1 MQEAVNKMIVSFCY
15 IFLSSCIYYCRK
27 EITGMNDNRKFIN
40 SAVVNLMTLFPE
52 LDEAKLAIRL
62 EEVAS
67 NFDMQEKT
75 IDGLKNDLVENIKMY
90 VDAKRLEGL
99 SELTLEGYYRELMIF
114 EFHVQKPT
122 SRITTMDI
130 RQYLST
136 REDVQNSTLSTKL
149 SIIKSFFVWLVDEE
163 IVLRNPARKIK
174 SPKQPKRLP
183 KAFSQEELEKLREA
197 CFDTRERALVEVFY
211 STGCRMS
218 EVSNMLRKDIDWSK
232 QSTRVIGKGDKERIA
247 YLNDKA
253 VFHLKKYLDECE
265 YGEND
270 SPYVFSTGVRP
281 FRQLSNAAIG
291 SLIKKIAARTDIK
304 ESVHAHRF
312 RHSMATH
319 ALSSGMELVDL
330 QMLLGHE
337 KADTTLRY
345 AHVSEDRKQQAHR
358 KYIQ

>member
-1 MQEAVNKMIVSFCY
+1 
-15 IFLSSCIYYCRK
+15 
-27 EITGMNDNRKFIN
+27 MNDNRKFIN
-40 SAVVNLMTLFPE
+40 SAVVNLLTLFPE
-52 LDEAKLAIRL
+52 LDEAKLSIRL

-75 IDGLKNDLVENIKMY
+75 SDGLREDLVENIKMY
-90 VDAKRLEGL
+90 IDAKRLEGL

-114 EFHVQKPT
+114 EFNVQKPT
-122 SRITTMDI
+122 ARITTADI

-136 REDVQNSTLSTKL
+136 REDVQNSTLATKL
-149 SIIKSFFVWLVDEE
+149 SVIKSFFVWLVDEE

-174 SPKQPKRLP
+174 APKQPKRLP
-183 KAFSQEELEKLREA
+183 KAFTQSELEKLREA

-218 EVSNMLRKDIDWSK
+218 EVANMRREDVNWQG
-232 QSTRVIGKGDKERIA
+232 QSIRVIGKGNKERIA
-247 YLNDKA
+247 YLNEKA
-253 VFHLKKYLDECE
+253 VFHLRKYLEECE
-265 YGEND
+265 YGENECE
-270 SPYVFSTGVRP
+270 YVFSTDVRP
-281 FRQLSNAAIG
+281 FRKLSNAGIANI
-291 SLIKKIAARTDIK
+291 IKKVGARTDIK

-319 ALSSGMELVDL
+319 AITAGMELVDL

-345 AHVSEDRKQQAHR
+345 AHVSEERKQQAHR
-358 KYIQ
+358 KIIQ